1 MATVIELLSNA
12 IDGGHLY
19 FAGRLS
25 VICMAN
31 HDAVLFESN
40 PGIPEIPRVFGR
52 LIAGMTAFERIGS

>member
-1 MATVIELLSNA
+1 MATVIELPSNA
-12 IDGGHLY
+12 IYREHLY

-40 PGIPEIPRVFGR
+40 PGIPKIPPVFGR
-52 LIAGMTAFERIGS
+52 LIAWMTAFERIGS